1 MFFGIFLVLAGV
13 LGLAEAMG
21 FLGPEVRWG
30 MPLAVICFGCSV
42 FWDAYKAP
50 KTA

>member
-13 LGLAEAMG
+13 LGLAEASG
-21 FLGPEVRWG
+21 LVGAEVRWG
-30 MPLAVICFGCSV
+30 MPLAVICFGGSV
-42 FWDAYKAP
+42 FWDAYKAR